1 MNNTRIIEYCEIRYY
16 HVKSNHMEFYDT
28 AVITDVTMQS
38 KNVSRNHLHHTFM
51 SARFWDLI
59 YQGIYVVIR

>member
-1 MNNTRIIEYCEIRYY
+1 
-16 HVKSNHMEFYDT
+16 MEFYDT

-51 SARFWDLI
+51 SARFWDTI